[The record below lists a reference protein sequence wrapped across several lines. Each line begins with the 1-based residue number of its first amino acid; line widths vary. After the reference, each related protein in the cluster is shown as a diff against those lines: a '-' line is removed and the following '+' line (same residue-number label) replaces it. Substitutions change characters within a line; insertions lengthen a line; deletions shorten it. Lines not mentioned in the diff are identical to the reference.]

1 MNFLRT
7 EWIVNNDEEL
17 IGRMHTRGKNVRCA
31 CVKCLQVRDDRD
43 ATIRANSRR
52 MTVNR

>member
-31 CVKCLQVRDDRD
+31 CVSVCRY
-43 ATIRANSRR
+43 A
-52 MTVNR
+52 MTETQR